1 LALSYKAGNR
11 IVSDLNSREA
21 FVNGNPDLRHH
32 YKFRGESGDYPDSTI
47 LDSAGFID
55 GIVTGTKAFGTVA
68 GLIPSFD
75 FNGSSYITLDDEPFD
90 FEHTDAFSVSFWIKI
105 TATGTYYILAKQNQG
120 SGNNG
125 WAILFYNS
133 GASGLLRMELADAAQ
148 GGTTH
153 RLSTTAGTITDNST
167 WKYYTMTY
175 DGSSNISGMK
185 IYVDGALQVTGSDDA
200 ISNTIKNLSHDLVIG
215 ASSNGNLDFEG
226 ELGDL
231 QIWYRVLTADEISL
245 LYNSGAET
253 YQTVTENKPVADG
266 TNENGTTYTEKDT
279 GKEYILNYGAWIE
292 K

>member
-1 LALSYKAGNR
+1 MAISYKAGNR
-11 IVSDLNSREA
+11 ITNDLNSREA
-21 FVNGNPDLRHH
+21 LVNGNPDLFNH
-32 YKFRGESGDYPDSTI
+32 YKFGGNV
-47 LDSAGFID
+47 LDSVG
-55 GIVTGTKAFGTVA
+55 GVNGTVTGTTAFGTVV
-68 GLIPSFD
+68 GEITSFD
-75 FNGSSYITLDDEPFD
+75 FDGSSYITLDDEPFD
-90 FEHTDAFSVSFWIKI
+90 FERTDAFSVSFWIKV
-105 TATGTYYILAKQNQG
+105 TATGTYYVLAKQNSG
-120 SGNNG
+120 AGNNG
-125 WAILFYNS
+125 WAILFHSS
-133 GASGLLRMELADAAQ
+133 GASGVLRMELSDASQ
-148 GGTTH
+148 GGSTH
-153 RLSTTAGTITDNST
+153 QLGTTAGTITDNST

-175 DGSSNISGMK
+175 DGSSNLTGMK
-185 IYVDGALQVTGSDDA
+185 LYVDGALQVTGSNDA
-200 ISNTIKNLSHDLVIG
+200 IANSTKNLSHDLVIG